1 MVIWLI
7 IATIY
12 VLTHISYKIFTFGMH
27 RRDKLQQDWMKVYNQ
42 QLKWLKSRIKYI
54 FFTVRHT
61 FHSLLRKYVKE
72 ELKKD
77 HDAPL
82 DEKFLDYLV
91 SYYTEHVQRAANVIN
106 FIYEYK
112 FARYYRKQK
121 KTASFSEL
129 LSARSHSL
137 EQNYK
142 DLSYVME
149 KSRADGYVTP
159 KVEKEWQRHVKRNS
173 LLSDSSLKEIEERL
187 DQRFRKDTK
196 FEQMIKERASVD

>member
-42 QLKWLKSRIKYI
+42 QLKWLKSRIKYV

-77 HDAPL
+77 YDAPL
-82 DEKFLDYLV
+82 DKKFLDYLV
-91 SYYTEHVQRAANVIN
+91 SYYTEHVHRASDVIK

-112 FARYYRKQK
+112 FARYYRRRK
-121 KTASFSEL
+121 KTATFTEL
-129 LSARSHSL
+129 LNARSRSL
-137 EQNYK
+137 EQNYR

-149 KSRADGYVTP
+149 KSRADGYVAA
-159 KVEKEWQRHVKRNS
+159 KAEKEWQRHVKRSS
-173 LLSDSSLKEIEERL
+173 LLTDKSFKQMEKRL
-187 DQRFRKDTK
+187 EQRFRKGTK
-196 FEQMIKERASVD
+196 